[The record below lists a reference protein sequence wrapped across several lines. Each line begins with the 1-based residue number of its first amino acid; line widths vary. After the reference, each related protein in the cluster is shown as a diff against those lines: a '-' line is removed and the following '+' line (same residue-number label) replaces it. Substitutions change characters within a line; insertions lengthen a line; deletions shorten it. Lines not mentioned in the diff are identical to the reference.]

1 MLSWRDHSID
11 DVSDNICR
19 CFEYIEVSMFR
30 IHEGFILQMRFA
42 RYFHVWKW
50 ESQIEWFFF
59 VLYFPFHQ
67 SFFIALRSSC
77 SGIFWNSAVE
87 SVFINVSCLSSYM
100 DIFLGFFWNSQNI
113 FSLEQLWMTA
123 SKLFGT
129 FSWKFPVIDLF
140 CLKPFHLSFDK

>member
-1 MLSWRDHSID
+1 
-11 DVSDNICR
+11 
-19 CFEYIEVSMFR
+19 MFR
-30 IHEGFILQMRFA
+30 IISVDVLNTLRFRCFGYTKDLSYKCVLLVTFMSGNENHKSNDFFSFYIFHFI
-42 RYFHVWKW
+42 K
-50 ESQIEWFFF
+50 
-59 VLYFPFHQ
+59 
-67 SFFIALRSSC
+67 ALRSSC